1 MQAWKRGLYAITDP
15 ELIAARDLAAQVDAA
30 IAGGAALV
38 QYRDKSADAVARISR
53 ARTLLSCCRSHKV
66 PLLIN
71 DDVAL
76 AAAIGADGVHLGRD
90 DAMLGTARAQ
100 LGPRAIIGVS
110 CYNQLPRAI
119 AAAEAGA
126 DYVAFGRFFPSRTKP
141 HAVQADVDLLRRAK
155 QRLNIPLVAVGGISA
170 DNGAALIAA
179 GADLLAVI
187 RGVFGQADV
196 KSAARRIAGLFDNE
210 TANHQLKA
218 FSV

>member
-1 MQAWKRGLYAITDP
+1 MRAWKHGLYAIADS

-30 IAGGAALV
+30 IAGGAVLV
-38 QYRDKSADAVARISR
+38 QYRDKSADAVERISR
-53 ARTLLSCCRSHKV
+53 ARLLLSCCRAHQV

-90 DAMLGTARAQ
+90 DAMLSTAREQ
-100 LGPRAIIGVS
+100 LGPHAILGVS
-110 CYNQLPRAI
+110 CYNLLPRAI

-141 HAVQADVDLLRRAK
+141 HAVQADMDLLRRAK
-155 QRLNIPLVAVGGISA
+155 QRLDIPLVAIGGISA
-170 DNGAALIAA
+170 ENGAALVEA
-179 GADLLAVI
+179 GADLLAAI
-187 RGVFGQADV
+187 HGVFGQADV
-196 KSAARRIAGLFDNE
+196 KTAARRIAELFDNE
-210 TANHQLKA
+210 TAKHKLKA